1 MVELEVKIQPP
12 QLQRVREEELGV
24 EAGRIGSVL
33 LEIVGGELQDLND
46 RQLAAAWLSPFSCD
60 ARSAA
65 INADTR
71 SSRSPAMT
79 RSSLC
84 RVRLIRWS
92 VKRFS
97 LKLYVRSFSD

>member
-1 MVELEVKIQPP
+1 SHDMFSTEIIVETPH
-12 QLQRVREEELGV
+12 LQRMHKQGLGV
-24 EAGRIGSVL
+24 EAGRIRSML
-33 LEIVGGELQDLND
+33 LEVVGGELQDLND
-46 RQLAAAWLSPFSCD
+46 RQLAAASLSPLSCD

-92 VKRFS
+92 VTRLS
-97 LKLYVRSFSD
+97 LKL

>member
-1 MVELEVKIQPP
+1 MVELEINVETP
-12 QLQRVREEELGV
+12 QLQRVREQELGV
-24 EAGRIGSVL
+24 EAGRIRSML
-33 LEIVGGELQDLND
+33 LEVVGGELQDLND
-46 RQLAAAWLSPFSCD
+46 RQLAAASLSPLSCD

-92 VKRFS
+92 VTRLS
-97 LKLYVRSFSD
+97 LKL